1 MIVNIF
7 NVDEPWAF
15 NCFMSLFKEHEY
27 KFFVKLTIKDSLAIK
42 VSDRLNEL
50 SKITNYNFYLSDESD
65 IMVDIPDEEITY
77 IKLKYS

>member
-1 MIVNIF
+1 MIVNVF
-7 NVDEPWAF
+7 NTDEPWVF
-15 NCFMSLFKEHEY
+15 NWFTSLCKEHEY
-27 KFFVKLTIKDSLAIK
+27 KFIIKLNIADSLAIK

-50 SKITNYNFYLSDESD
+50 SKITNYDFYLNDDSD

>member
-7 NVDEPWAF
+7 NVDEPWVF
-15 NCFMSLFKEHEY
+15 NWFTSLCKAHEY
-27 KFFVKLTIKDSLAIK
+27 KFIVKLTLKDSLAIK

-50 SKITNYNFYLSDESD
+50 SKITNYNFYLSNESD

>member
-15 NCFMSLFKEHEY
+15 NWFMSLCKEHEY
-27 KFFVKLTIKDSLAIK
+27 KFFVKLTYKDSMATK
-42 VSDRLNEL
+42 VSDSLNEL

>member
-1 MIVNIF
+1 MIVNVFDI
-7 NVDEPWAF
+7 DEPWVF
-15 NCFMSLFKEHEY
+15 NWFTSLCKEHEY
-27 KFFVKLTIKDSLAIK
+27 KFIVKLTIKDSLAIK

-77 IKLKYS
+77 IKLKYT